1 MKEHPT
7 DTELLKE
14 GTQTTARPVVVAKTL
29 LVGFLADLATVAG
42 RLWRRLRR

>member
-14 GTQTTARPVVVAKTL
+14 GTQMTARSLVVVKTL
-29 LVGFLADLATVAG
+29 LVGFLADLVTAAG